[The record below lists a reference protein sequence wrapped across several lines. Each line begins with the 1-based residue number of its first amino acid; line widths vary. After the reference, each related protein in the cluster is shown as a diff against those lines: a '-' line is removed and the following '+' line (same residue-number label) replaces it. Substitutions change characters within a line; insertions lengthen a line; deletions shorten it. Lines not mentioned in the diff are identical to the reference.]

1 MCVWNANPAH
11 PQSIFISKQ
20 YHTSD
25 ELRISSVYYL
35 LIVYEWLFR
44 PLMNDFSHKCIRPA
58 NAYAYNN
65 DSVCSV
71 CVLPK
76 IHCCLMHLTALYAYM
91 YM

>member
-1 MCVWNANPAH
+1 M
-11 PQSIFISKQ
+11 QIL
-20 YHTSD
+20 HTLNLYSSASNTIIAM
-25 ELRISSVYYL
+25 LRISSVYYL

-71 CVLPK
+71 YVLPK

-91 YM
+91 YV